1 MIKGKIHF
9 LDLDGMICIVRWLFL
24 SSALLVAL
32 VSAQGQVSQPGNP
45 AIIVYM
51 ILGGAAYN
59 LLATLLIYLKVFPDY
74 VTAGASALDV
84 LLAWGL
90 LLASP
95 DDSSIMFFFGFLPA
109 ISTAIRF
116 DVGWGLLAAAAVA
129 MGYGLAALPPN
140 ANLHTGRWEIF
151 AIGGRALGIIASAT
165 VAGLLGD
172 GLKRSVKNAVA
183 EAYQANREELN
194 RLRTASE
201 RAKAIYEMAGT
212 LSATLSY
219 ERVLES
225 VLEVSTI
232 GFKELG
238 ALAAR
243 PASMVLLFGDNGLY
257 VAASRNL
264 SHGDEERIIPGESG
278 IIGQSLSTAE
288 PVITGNLADDPELNQ
303 FAAFR
308 RSRSAICVPLRAGFE
323 SYGVVVFA
331 SPEQN
336 AYTDEH
342 VALLTAVCNQAVVA
356 IQNAQLYQ
364 TLRDERDRIIEIE
377 EEARKKLA
385 RDLHDGPTQS
395 IAAIAMRLNFTR
407 LLLDKEPARVKEELQ
422 KLEAL
427 ARRTTKE
434 IRTML
439 FTLRPVVLETQ
450 GLKVAVEQ
458 LVQKLK
464 ETEDLPVHLQIE
476 DLSDRLDINVQAV
489 AFFITEEAINNAKKH
504 ANAHNIWVRMYIQ
517 NGYFVTEVEDDG
529 KGFLVDVES
538 EAAAQRGS
546 LGLIN
551 LRERAELVEGQLT
564 IESQP
569 GQGTKISL
577 VVPLKGV
584 S

>member
-1 MIKGKIHF
+1 MTREQIHF
-9 LDLDGMICIVRWLFL
+9 LDVDGMICIVRWLFL
-24 SSALLVAL
+24 GAALLVAL
-32 VSAQGQVSQPGNP
+32 VSIQISQSGNLP
-45 AIIVYM
+45 VVVYL
-51 ILGGAAYN
+51 ILGGVAYN
-59 LLATLLIYLKVFPDY
+59 LLATLLIYLKTFPDY
-74 VTAGASALDV
+74 VTAGASVLDV
-84 LLAWGL
+84 LLTGAL
-90 LLASP
+90 LFACSGNDNVL
-95 DDSSIMFFFGFLPA
+95 FFFSFLPA

-116 DVGWGLLAAAAVA
+116 DVGWGLLAATAVA
-129 MGYGLAALPPN
+129 MGYGLSALF
-140 ANLHTGRWEIF
+140 ANSALQNDGWRMFTLG
-151 AIGGRALGIIASAT
+151 ARALGPFAAAT

-172 GLKRSVKNAVA
+172 RLKRSVKNAVA
-183 EAYQANREELN
+183 ETYRANEEELR
-194 RLRTASE
+194 RLRATSE

-219 ERVLES
+219 KRVLES

-232 GFKELG
+232 GFEELG

-264 SHGDEERIIPGESG
+264 GHGDEELVIPGESG
-278 IIGQSLSTAE
+278 IVGQALSTAE
-288 PVITGNLADDPELNQ
+288 PVIVGNLADDPELSQ

-308 RSRSAICVPLRAGFE
+308 RCRSAICVPLRAGFE
-323 SYGVVVFA
+323 SYGAVVFA
-331 SPEQN
+331 SPERN
-336 AYTDEH
+336 AYSDEH
-342 VALLTAVCNQAVVA
+342 VDLLTAVCNQAVVA

-377 EEARKKLA
+377 EDARKKLA

-407 LLLDKEPARVKEELQ
+407 LLLEKEPSRAKEELQ

-458 LVQKLK
+458 LVQKLQ
-464 ETEDLPVHLQIE
+464 ETEELPIHLQID
-476 DLSDRLDINVQAV
+476 DLGDQLDVNVQAV

-504 ANAHNIWVRMYIQ
+504 ANARNIWVRMYIQ
-517 NGYFVTEVEDDG
+517 DNYFVTEVEDDG
-529 KGFLVDVES
+529 KGFVVDVES

-569 GQGTKISL
+569 GRGTKVSL
-577 VVPLKGV
+577 VVPLRGV

>member
-1 MIKGKIHF
+1 MDREQIH
-9 LDLDGMICIVRWLFL
+9 LDLDGMICITRWLFL
-24 SSALLVAL
+24 SVALLVAL
-32 VSAQGQVSQPGNP
+32 VNIQATHPENLPV
-45 AIIVYM
+45 IVYLIM
-51 ILGGAAYN
+51 GGVAYN
-59 LLATLLIYLKVFPDY
+59 LLATLFTYLKMFPDY
-74 VTAGASALDV
+74 VIAGSTILDI

-90 LLASP
+90 LFANRTG
-95 DDSSIMFFFGFLPA
+95 DSSLFFFCFLPA
-109 ISTAIRF
+109 VSAAIRF
-116 DVGWGLLAAAAVA
+116 DVGWGLLAATAAAV
-129 MGYGLAALPPN
+129 GYVLSALSADPTLRGN
-140 ANLHTGRWEIF
+140 VAIF
-151 AIGGRALGIIASAT
+151 TVGGRALGILAAAT
-165 VAGLLGD
+165 VAGLLAD
-172 GLKRSVKNAVA
+172 RVKHSERGTASA
-183 EAYQANREELN
+183 TWRMEQTELR
-194 RLRTASE
+194 RLRAASE
-201 RAKAIYEMAGT
+201 RAKAIYELAGT

-219 ERVLES
+219 QRVLDS
-225 VLEVSTI
+225 VLEISTI
-232 GFKELG
+232 GFKELSS
-238 ALAAR
+238 LASR

-264 SHGDEERIIPGESG
+264 SHGDEDRIIPGEAG
-278 IIGQSLSTAE
+278 IVGQTLSTAE
-288 PVITGNLADDPELNQ
+288 PVIVGNLADDPELYQ

-308 RSRSAICVPLRAGFE
+308 RCRSAICVPLRAGFE
-323 SYGVVVFA
+323 NYGVVVFA
-331 SPEQN
+331 SPEGN
-336 AYTDEH
+336 AYTKEH
-342 VALLTAVCNQAVVA
+342 QEVLTAICNQAVVA

-364 TLRDERDRIIEIE
+364 SLRDERDRIIEVE

-407 LLLDKEPARVKEELQ
+407 LLLDKEPASAKEELQ

-439 FTLRPVVLETQ
+439 FTLRPVVLETH

-458 LVQKLK
+458 LVQKLQ
-464 ETEDLPVHLQIE
+464 ETEDLPVQLEIE
-476 DLSDRLDINVQAV
+476 DLGDRLDVNGQAV

-504 ANAHNIWVRMYIQ
+504 ANANNIWVRMYIRG
-517 NGYFVTEVEDDG
+517 GYFVTEVEDDG

-569 GQGTKISL
+569 GRGTKIRL